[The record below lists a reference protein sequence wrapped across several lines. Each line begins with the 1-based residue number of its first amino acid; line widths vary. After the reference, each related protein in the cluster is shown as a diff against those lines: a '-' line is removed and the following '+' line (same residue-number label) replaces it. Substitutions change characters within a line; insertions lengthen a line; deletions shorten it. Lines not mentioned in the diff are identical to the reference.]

1 MDGKWIIFRDCM
13 LIGGII
19 FSSLEFPG
27 KVSLVIFSGGCIL
40 RCPYCHNPEI
50 IEGGEP
56 TKISEIENHIQ
67 EARDFIDAVVITG
80 GEPLI
85 QCEDVKKILEYSH
98 HLGLNTKLDTNGC
111 YPEKLLEII
120 KHLDYVALDIKA
132 PFNKYKKIIGA
143 DVGENVKESM
153 EICYNSDCYLE
164 CRTTYVPGLL
174 EPHDIIEITK
184 NIKCN
189 GYTLQQFRNRVV
201 LDQNLKETPNTTRDE
216 LKEIAL
222 QIKPI
227 LECKIKIKTSEFGD
241 ELL

>member
-1 MDGKWIIFRDCM
+1 M

-27 KVSLVIFSGGCIL
+27 KVSLVIFCGGCTL

-56 TKISEIENHIQ
+56 TELSEIKNQIQ

-80 GEPLI
+80 GEPLV
-85 QCEDVKKILEYSH
+85 QCEEVKKILEYSH
-98 HLGLNTKLDTNGC
+98 QHGLNTKLDTNGC
-111 YPEKLLEII
+111 YPEKLSEIVNL
-120 KHLDYVALDIKA
+120 LDYVALDVKA
-132 PFNKYKKIIGA
+132 PFHKYKKVIGVEIG
-143 DVGENVKESM
+143 DSVKESM

-174 EPHDIIEITK
+174 EPHDIIEIAK
-184 NIKCN
+184 NLKCN

-201 LDQNLKETPNTTRDE
+201 LDENLKKTPNTTRNE
-216 LKEIAL
+216 LKGIAL

-227 LECKIKIKTSEFGD
+227 LMGKIKIKTAEFGD
-241 ELL
+241 ELI

>member
-1 MDGKWIIFRDCM
+1 M

-27 KVSLVIFSGGCIL
+27 KVSLVIFSGGCAL

-56 TKISEIENHIQ
+56 TKISEIENQIKK
-67 EARDFIDAVVITG
+67 ARDFIDAVVITG
-80 GEPLI
+80 GEPLN
-85 QCEDVKKILEYSH
+85 QCKDVKKILVYSRQQ
-98 HLGLNTKLDTNGC
+98 GLNTKLDTNGC
-111 YPEKLLEII
+111 YPEKLSKII
-120 KHLDYVALDIKA
+120 KLLDYVALDIKA
-132 PFNKYKKIIGA
+132 PFNKYKKVIGA
-143 DVGENVKESM
+143 DIGNNVKVSM
-153 EICYNSDCYLE
+153 NICFNSDCFLE

-174 EPHDIIEITK
+174 EPQDIREIAKT
-184 NIKCN
+184 IKCN

-201 LDQNLKETPNTTRDE
+201 LNEDLKKTPNTTRNE

-227 LECKIKIKTSEFGD
+227 LKCKMKIKTAEFGD
-241 ELL
+241 EIIR

>member
-1 MDGKWIIFRDCM
+1 M

-27 KVSLVIFSGGCIL
+27 KVSLVIFSGGCSL

-56 TKISEIENHIQ
+56 TELSEIKNQIQ

-80 GEPLI
+80 GEPLV
-85 QCEDVKKILEYSH
+85 QSEEVKKILEYSIQQ
-98 HLGLNTKLDTNGC
+98 GLNTKLDTNGC
-111 YPEKLLEII
+111 YPEKLSEII
-120 KHLDYVALDIKA
+120 NLLDYVALDVKA
-132 PFNKYKKIIGA
+132 PFNQYKKVIGA
-143 DVGENVKESM
+143 EIGESVKESM

-174 EPHDIIEITK
+174 EPHDIIEIAK

-189 GYTLQQFRNRVV
+189 VYTLQQFRNRVV
-201 LDQNLKETPNTTRDE
+201 LDGNLKKTPNTTINELRDV
-216 LKEIAL
+216 AL

-227 LECKIKIKTSEFGD
+227 FKGKIKIKTAEFGD
-241 ELL
+241 ELI

>member
-1 MDGKWIIFRDCM
+1 M

-56 TKISEIENHIQ
+56 TELSELKNQIK

-80 GEPLI
+80 GEPLV
-85 QCEDVKKILEYSH
+85 QCEEVQKILEYS
-98 HLGLNTKLDTNGC
+98 LEQGLNTKLDTNGC
-111 YPEKLLEII
+111 YPEKLSGII
-120 KHLDYVALDIKA
+120 NLLDYVALDVKA
-132 PFNKYKKIIGA
+132 PFNKYKKVIGA
-143 DVGENVKESM
+143 EIGDNVKESM

-174 EPHDIIEITK
+174 EPHDIIEIAK
-184 NIKCN
+184 NIKSN
-189 GYTLQQFRNRVV
+189 VYTLQQFRNRVV
-201 LDQNLKETPNTTRDE
+201 FDENLKKTPNTTINELRDV
-216 LKEIAL
+216 AL

-227 LECKIKIKTSEFGD
+227 FKGKIKIKTSEFGD
-241 ELL
+241 ELI

>member
-1 MDGKWIIFRDCM
+1 M

-27 KVSLVIFSGGCIL
+27 NVSLVIFSGGCIL

-56 TKISEIENHIQ
+56 RKISEIENQIQ
-67 EARDFIDAVVITG
+67 EAKDFIDAVVITG

-85 QCEDVKKILEYSH
+85 QCEDVKKILEYSQQQ
-98 HLGLNTKLDTNGC
+98 GLNTKLDTNGC
-111 YPEKLLEII
+111 HPKKLSQII
-120 KHLDYVALDIKA
+120 KLLDYVALDIKA
-132 PFNKYKKIIGA
+132 PFNKYKKVIGA
-143 DVGENVKESM
+143 DIGDNVKESM
-153 EICYNSDCYLE
+153 EICYNSNCYLE

-174 EPHDIIEITK
+174 KPQDIIEIAK

-201 LDQNLKETPNTTRDE
+201 LDEDLKKTPNTTRNE
-216 LKEIAL
+216 LKEIGL
-222 QIKPI
+222 KIKPI
-227 LECKIKIKTSEFGD
+227 LDCKIKIKTAEFGD
-241 ELL
+241 EIL

>member
-1 MDGKWIIFRDCM
+1 M

-50 IEGGEP
+50 IEGGE
-56 TKISEIENHIQ
+56 TTELSEIKNQIQ

-80 GEPLI
+80 GEPLV
-85 QCEDVKKILEYSH
+85 QCEEVKKILEYSH
-98 HLGLNTKLDTNGC
+98 QHRLKTKLDTNGC
-111 YPEKLLEII
+111 YPEKLSEIVNL
-120 KHLDYVALDIKA
+120 LDYVALDVKA
-132 PFNKYKKIIGA
+132 PFHKYKKVIGA
-143 DVGENVKESM
+143 EIGDKVKESM

-174 EPHDIIEITK
+174 EHHDIIEIAK
-184 NIKCN
+184 NLKCN

-201 LDQNLKETPNTTRDE
+201 LDENLKKTPNTTRNE
-216 LKEIAL
+216 LKDIAL

-227 LECKIKIKTSEFGD
+227 LDCKIKIKTAEFGD
-241 ELL
+241 ELI